1 VFSEILERWRQNRAL
16 RKFSQS
22 VLGDALRIHTQK
34 YLNETVIRGV
44 SSELKQKIV
53 KQFSNRLIAIDKAPN
68 PFLTFR
74 EELCN
79 AAIWYAD
86 LQVLSLTPE
95 EKAETFS
102 HVRYISGELSP
113 YIREAADFNKEVA
126 RIIWEHP
133 ECTDD
138 ELIVFAN
145 LSGAIYLYYLN
156 GWNLVR
162 VATKIDPAYSADK
175 DWFGPF
181 VTSMLISSEDNA
193 RQKLGLPSLFTD
205 GSTAPLPHASF
216 MSIVAN
222 GEANP
227 LFEWERSYGRK
238 HREES

>member
-1 VFSEILERWRQNRAL
+1 VLAEILERWRQNRAL

-34 YLNETVIRGV
+34 YLNETVLRGL
-44 SSELKQKIV
+44 SSELKQKIAE
-53 KQFSNRLIAIDKAPN
+53 QFSIRLFAIARAPN

-79 AAIWYAD
+79 AAIAYAD
-86 LQVLSLTPE
+86 LQVLSLTPQ

-102 HVRYISGELSP
+102 AVRYISGELSR
-113 YIREAADFNKEVA
+113 YIRQAADFNKEVA

-145 LSGAIYLYYLN
+145 VRCAVFLYHLN

-162 VATKIDPAYSADK
+162 VATKIDPAHSADK
-175 DWFGPF
+175 DWFSPF
-181 VTSMLISSEDNA
+181 VTSMLISSEHGA

-205 GSTAPLPHASF
+205 GVAPLRHASF
-216 MSIVAN
+216 MVDVAK
-222 GEANP
+222 GQTNP
-227 LFEWERSYGRK
+227 LFEWERSYRRK
-238 HREES
+238 HREEI